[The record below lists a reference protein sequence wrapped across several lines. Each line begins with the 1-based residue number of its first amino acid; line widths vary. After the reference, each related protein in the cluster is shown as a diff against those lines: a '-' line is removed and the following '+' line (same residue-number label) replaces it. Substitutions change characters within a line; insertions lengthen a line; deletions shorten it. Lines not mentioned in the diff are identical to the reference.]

1 MVSVASRT
9 KEIELAV
16 FILWTQKAQ
25 YVSYYLLQRKNRKMT
40 IEHIQQG
47 AYTGAD
53 LRGTF
58 GGGDEQVPVYCT
70 KAV

>member
-25 YVSYYLLQRKNRKMT
+25 YCGHLL
-40 IEHIQQG
+40 H
-47 AYTGAD
+47 
-53 LRGTF
+53 
-58 GGGDEQVPVYCT
+58 
-70 KAV
+70 